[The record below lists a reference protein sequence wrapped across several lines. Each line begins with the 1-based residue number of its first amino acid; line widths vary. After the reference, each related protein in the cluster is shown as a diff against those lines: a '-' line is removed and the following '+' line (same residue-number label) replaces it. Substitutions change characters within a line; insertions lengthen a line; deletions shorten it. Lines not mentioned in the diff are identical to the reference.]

1 VARPTKAEA
10 REDTRGELVEAAWR
24 LFSTAGYDATPVEA
38 ILEKV
43 GVSKGTFYYY
53 FSGKED
59 ILDAVVS
66 RMVEEMALVVETI
79 PSMASLSPMEKL
91 GRFMETVSNWKL
103 ANIGILR
110 ETVEVIYR
118 DDNAIIRQKMNRKAV
133 EGFSPV
139 LAEIISQ
146 GIEEGVFDVEFPGYT
161 AEMIMHFANAMAE
174 MQWSPFLRLGKDPS
188 ARESILRVVKLYL
201 GAIERILGAPAG
213 SVFPVDRD
221 LVEEFERAV
230 KEGLEVRGDRKNAG

>member
-1 VARPTKAEA
+1 MARPTKAEA
-10 REDTRGELVEAAWR
+10 REDTRGELIEAAWR
-24 LFSTAGYDATPVEA
+24 LFSTVGYDATPVEA
-38 ILEKV
+38 ILERV

-66 RMVEEMALVVETI
+66 RMVEEMAMEVGSI
-79 PSMASLSPMEKL
+79 PSLPSLSPVEKL
-91 GRFMETVSNWKL
+91 SRFMETISNWKL

-118 DDNAIIRQKMNRKAV
+118 DENAIIRMKINRKAV
-133 EGFSPV
+133 EDFSPV
-139 LAEIISQ
+139 LAEIIAQ
-146 GIEEGVFDVEFPGYT
+146 GMEEGVFDVEYPEHT

-174 MQWSPFLRLGKDPS
+174 MQWGPFLRLGKDAS
-188 ARESILRVVKLYL
+188 ARESILRGVKLYL

-221 LVEEFERAV
+221 LVEEFDRAIKERGV
-230 KEGLEVRGDRKNAG
+230 GGNAG